1 MQYAYQ
7 KLMAQ
12 HELTYSELPEDAK
25 TGIDVIKDVEK
36 AINMAEKKGNTISQ
50 KTYNKLKINDKF
62 VVGEILDYVNDN
74 DNDED
79 DEVPYDANEIK
90 DEMIES
96 KSVQL
101 DPLGLSIDEE
111 LKNIVAQNKS
121 KLSIEEVKKYAPNSY
136 RVIFDGYDPDEDNG
150 IETSYFKLIEKE
162 DSFFHI
168 IKK

>member
-62 VVGEILDYVNDN
+62 VVGEILDYVNDREN
-74 DNDED
+74 DDD
-79 DEVPYDANEIK
+79 DEVPFDADEIK
-90 DEMIES
+90 DEMIETKS
-96 KSVQL
+96 KQL
-101 DPLGLSIDEE
+101 DPKGLAIDEE
-111 LKNIVAQNKS
+111 LKEILSQNKS
-121 KLSIEEVKKYAPNSY
+121 KLSIDEVKRYAPNSY
-136 RVIFDGYDPDEDNG
+136 HAIFEGYDPDEENG
-150 IETSYFKLIEKE
+150 IETSYYKVIEK
-162 DSFFHI
+162 DDNLFHI
-168 IKK
+168 SKK